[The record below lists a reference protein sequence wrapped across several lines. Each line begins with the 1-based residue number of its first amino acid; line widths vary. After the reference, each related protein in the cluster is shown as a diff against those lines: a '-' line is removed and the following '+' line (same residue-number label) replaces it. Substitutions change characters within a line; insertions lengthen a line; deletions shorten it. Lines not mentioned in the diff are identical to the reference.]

1 MKKKG
6 VIRHILSIRG
16 MGQVISVSVAL
27 IIMSMIF
34 GFINPAFFST
44 ANTGNLLRQVVPIL
58 IIGMGQSY
66 VLITGGID
74 LSIGSVAGMSCMISA
89 TLMTAGNMNPVL
101 TSIVTLVICCFVGLI
116 NGLLVAKTK
125 LPAFIATLGTMI
137 IARGVAQLVN
147 GNMNTDGIPEGA
159 EAFKDFFYYGE
170 TLGIYNPVWIG
181 IVLFLIF
188 NFILNSTKTGRYTYA
203 IGSNYEAAKLSGVNV
218 TKSETL
224 VYIFSAFLAG
234 VVGLILT
241 AQSGMGTMNA
251 GTTYELNAVAASVI
265 GGVSTM
271 GGQGL
276 LFGTVIGSFI
286 WGVLNNGLQFAGAP
300 LALRNLVIGV
310 VVIISVL
317 IDRIARSGKVDPKV
331 ILSQVKMFFNF
342 GKDNLLKK
350 SNNSEENYEE
360 INECS

>member
-1 MKKKG
+1 MQNKEHSFNG
-6 VIRHILSIRG
+6 IWRQIVSIRG

-27 IIMSMIF
+27 IIMTVVF
-34 GFINPAFFST
+34 GVINPLFFSPD
-44 ANTGNLLRQVVPIL
+44 NTTNLLRQVVPIM
-58 IIGMGQSY
+58 IIGMGQSF

-74 LSIGSVAGMSCMISA
+74 LSIGSVAGMSSMLSA
-89 TLMTAGNMNPVL
+89 TLMTAGHMNPWTAAL
-101 TSIVTLVICCFVGLI
+101 ITILACCVVGLF
-116 NGLLVAKTK
+116 NGLLVSRAK

-137 IARGVAQLVN
+137 IARGIAQLVN
-147 GNMNTDGIPEGA
+147 GNMNTDGISESAKG
-159 EAFKDFFYYGE
+159 FKDLFYYGS
-170 TLGIYNPVWIG
+170 TFGLYNPIWIG
-181 IVLFLIF
+181 LILFIVFNLI
-188 NFILNSTKTGRYTYA
+188 LSRTKTGRHTYA

-218 TKSETL
+218 IVAESK

-234 VVGLILT
+234 IVGLMLT
-241 AQSGMGTMNA
+241 AQSGMGTMSA
-251 GTTYELNAVAASVI
+251 GNTYELNAVAASVI

-317 IDRIARSGKVDPKV
+317 IDRVARSGKFDFRKV
-331 ILSQVKMFFNF
+331 LKSKGVNISQ
-342 GKDNLLKK
+342 
-350 SNNSEENYEE
+350 
-360 INECS
+360 

>member
-1 MKKKG
+1 MEKVDVQKKSLVK
-6 VIRHILSIRG
+6 HIISIRG

-27 IIMSMIF
+27 IIMTIIF
-34 GFINPAFFST
+34 GIINSSFFSGDNMT
-44 ANTGNLLRQVVPIL
+44 NLLRQVVPIM

-89 TLMTAGNMNPVL
+89 TLMTAGKMNPWL
-101 TSIVTLVICCFVGLI
+101 ACIITLLVCCVVGLV
-116 NGLLVAKTK
+116 NGFLVAKTK

-137 IARGVAQLVN
+137 IARGIAQLAN
-147 GNMNTDGIPEGA
+147 GNLNTDGIPATANG
-159 EAFKDFFYYGE
+159 FKDLFYYGE
-170 TLGIYNPVWIG
+170 TLGLYNPIWIG
-181 IVLFLIF
+181 ILLFLIF
-188 NFILNSTKTGRYTYA
+188 AFILGKTKTGRHTYA

-218 TKSETL
+218 IAAETK

-234 VVGLILT
+234 IVGLMLT
-241 AQSGMGTMNA
+241 AQSGMGTMNS
-251 GTTYELNAVAASVI
+251 GTGYELNAVAASVI

-300 LALRNLVIGV
+300 LALRNLVIGI

-317 IDRIARSGKVDPKV
+317 IDRVARSGK
-331 ILSQVKMFFNF
+331 FNF
-342 GKDNLLKK
+342 KK
-350 SNNSEENYEE
+350 IFKFTSK
-360 INECS
+360 

>member
-1 MKKKG
+1 MKTKSRRK
-6 VIRHILSIRG
+6 IMSIRG
-16 MGQVISVSVAL
+16 MGQVISVSIAL
-27 IIMSMIF
+27 LVMSLIF
-34 GFINPAFFST
+34 GIINPSFFSGDNMT
-44 ANTGNLLRQVVPIL
+44 NLLRQVVPIM

-89 TLMTAGNMNPVL
+89 TLMTAVGMNPIL
-101 TSIVTLVICCFVGLI
+101 ASIITLIACCLVGFI
-116 NGLLVAKTK
+116 NGLLVSKTK

-137 IARGVAQLVN
+137 IARGIAQLAN
-147 GNMNTDGIPEGA
+147 GNLNTDGIPA
-159 EAFKDFFYYGE
+159 SADTFKNIFYYGK
-170 TLGIYNPVWIG
+170 TLGLYNPIWIG
-181 IVLFLIF
+181 IILFAIF
-188 NFILNSTKTGRYTYA
+188 SIILSRTTTGRHIYA

-218 TKSETL
+218 ITAETK
-224 VYIFSAFLAG
+224 VYIVSSFLAG
-234 VVGLILT
+234 VVGLMLT

-251 GTTYELNAVAASVI
+251 GTGYELNAVAASVI

-310 VVIISVL
+310 VVIVSVL
-317 IDRIARSGKVDPKV
+317 IDRVARSGNVD
-331 ILSQVKMFFNF
+331 M
-342 GKDNLLKK
+342 KK
-350 SNNSEENYEE
+350 WFKF
-360 INECS
+360 

>member
-1 MKKKG
+1 MSKNKNILKN
-6 VIRHILSIRG
+6 ILSIRG
-16 MGQVISVSVAL
+16 MGQVISVSAAL
-27 IIMSMIF
+27 IIMSIIF
-34 GFINPAFFST
+34 GVINPAFFSNENS
-44 ANTGNLLRQVVPIL
+44 ANLFRQVVPIL

-89 TLMTAGNMNPVL
+89 TLMTAGKMNPVL
-101 TSIVTLVICCFVGLI
+101 TCIITLLICCVVGLF
-116 NGLLVAKTK
+116 NGLLVAKAK

-137 IARGVAQLVN
+137 IARGIAQLAN
-147 GNMNTDGIPEGA
+147 GNMNTDGIPITA
-159 EAFKDFFYYGE
+159 NSFKEFFYYGD
-170 TLGIYNPVWIG
+170 TLGVYNPVWIG
-181 IVLFLIF
+181 VVLFIIF

-218 TKSETL
+218 VASETT

-234 VVGLILT
+234 IVGLILT

-251 GTTYELNAVAASVI
+251 GTSYELNAVAASVI

-300 LALRNLVIGV
+300 LALRNLVIGI

-317 IDRIARSGKVDPKV
+317 IDRVARSGKLDFSKFAESSF
-331 ILSQVKMFFNF
+331 I
-342 GKDNLLKK
+342 GKLKRTSK
-350 SNNSEENYEE
+350 K
-360 INECS
+360 

>member
-1 MKKKG
+1 MSAKNNSFR
-6 VIRHILSIRG
+6 VLIRSILSIRG
-16 MGQVISVSVAL
+16 IGQVISVSVAL
-27 IIMSMIF
+27 MIMSLIF
-34 GFINPAFFST
+34 GIINPAFFSQE
-44 ANTGNLLRQVVPIL
+44 NSLNLLRQVVPIL

-74 LSIGSVAGMSCMISA
+74 LSIGSVAGMSCMVSA
-89 TLMTAGNMNPVL
+89 TLMTRGGLNPFMAC
-101 TSIVTLVICCFVGLI
+101 IITLLACIGIGYI
-116 NGLLVAKTK
+116 NGFLVAKTK

-137 IARGVAQLVN
+137 IARGIAQLVN
-147 GNMNTDGIPEGA
+147 GNMNTDGIPGSA
-159 EAFKDFFYYGE
+159 ENFKSLFYYGD
-170 TLGIYNPVWIG
+170 TLGLYNPVWIG
-181 IVLFLIF
+181 LFLFLLF
-188 NFILNSTKTGRYTYA
+188 NFLLNRTKIGRYTYA

-218 TKSETL
+218 VASETL
-224 VYIFSAFLAG
+224 VYIFSAFLSG
-234 VVGLILT
+234 VLGLILT

-251 GTTYELNAVAASVI
+251 GIGYELNAVAASVI

-317 IDRIARSGKVDPKV
+317 LDRVARSGKIDFSKL
-331 ILSQVKMFFNF
+331 IRNF
-342 GKDNLLKK
+342 RK
-350 SNNSEENYEE
+350 
-360 INECS
+360 